1 MMVSASARQDP
12 DAAEFFRSL
21 KIEQGAQTVTASLR
35 LPGHVLKRMAE
46 KRMQPSETVGVS
58 AAVEPTA
65 SQPQRQRQ
73 GIIRIYGLED
83 GPVEVDSQPK

>member
-1 MMVSASARQDP
+1 MMVSASAQQDP

-21 KIEQGAQTVTASLR
+21 KIEQGARTVTASLR

-46 KRMQPSETVGVS
+46 KRMQPSETVSVG

-65 SQPQRQRQ
+65 PQPQRQRQ
-73 GIIRIYGLED
+73 GIIRINGLD
-83 GPVEVDSQPK
+83 GGPVEVESQRK